1 MGALLR
7 AHDHEVQQPMDTWKL
22 LESLQ
27 QQLKQFSKKF
37 SLETP
42 LRIQGTTTPVSA
54 TFKTM
59 IEETTKIQES
69 HSRFLKITKEERME
83 KLKGMTEEDLRTL
96 ETTDQISKDQSKVK
110 ELKEI
115 EVLICNQ
122 SMIKIPPLFGGLE
135 TQKSLPRAKVEFY
148 WEGTK
153 SWHVRVVKEE
163 YITKVIK
170 LSSRYWP
177 IGRSP

>member
-42 LRIQGTTTPVSA
+42 LRIQETTTQVLA

-59 IEETTKIQES
+59 IEEPSKKQES
-69 HSRFLKITKEERME
+69 HNQFIEITKDERME
-83 KLKGMTEEDLRTL
+83 KLEGVTEEDLRTI
-96 ETTDQISKDQSKVK
+96 ESIDQVSKDQSKVK

-115 EVLICNQ
+115 EL
-122 SMIKIPPLFGGLE
+122 L
-135 TQKSLPRAKVEFY
+135 T
-148 WEGTK
+148 
-153 SWHVRVVKEE
+153 
-163 YITKVIK
+163 
-170 LSSRYWP
+170 
-177 IGRSP
+177 

>member
-42 LRIQGTTTPVSA
+42 LRIQETTTQVLA

-59 IEETTKIQES
+59 IEEPSKKQES
-69 HSRFLKITKEERME
+69 HNQFIEITKDERME
-83 KLKGMTEEDLRTL
+83 KLEGVTEEDLRTL
-96 ETTDQISKDQSKVK
+96 ESIDQVSKDQSKVK
-110 ELKEI
+110 ELKKI
-115 EVLICNQ
+115 ELLTWNK
-122 SMIKIPPLFGGLE
+122 SMIKILQLVGDLE
-135 TQKSLPRAKVEFY
+135 T
-148 WEGTK
+148 
-153 SWHVRVVKEE
+153 
-163 YITKVIK
+163 
-170 LSSRYWP
+170 
-177 IGRSP
+177 

>member
-27 QQLKQFSKKF
+27 QQLKQFLKKF

-42 LRIQGTTTPVSA
+42 LRIQETTTQVLA

-59 IEETTKIQES
+59 IEEPSKKQES
-69 HSRFLKITKEERME
+69 HNQFIEITKDERME
-83 KLKGMTEEDLRTL
+83 KLEGVTEEDLRTL
-96 ETTDQISKDQSKVK
+96 ESIDQVSKDQSKVK

-115 EVLICNQ
+115 ELLTWNK
-122 SMIKIPPLFGGLE
+122 SMIKILQLVGDLE
-135 TQKSLPRAKVEFY
+135 T
-148 WEGTK
+148 
-153 SWHVRVVKEE
+153 
-163 YITKVIK
+163 
-170 LSSRYWP
+170 
-177 IGRSP
+177 

>member
-42 LRIQGTTTPVSA
+42 LRIQETTTQVLA

-59 IEETTKIQES
+59 IEEPSKKQES
-69 HSRFLKITKEERME
+69 HNQFIEITNDERME
-83 KLKGMTEEDLRTL
+83 KLEGVTEKDLRTL
-96 ETTDQISKDQSKVK
+96 ESIDQVSKDQSKVK

-115 EVLICNQ
+115 ELLTWNK
-122 SMIKIPPLFGGLE
+122 SMIKILQLVGDLE
-135 TQKSLPRAKVEFY
+135 T
-148 WEGTK
+148 
-153 SWHVRVVKEE
+153 
-163 YITKVIK
+163 
-170 LSSRYWP
+170 
-177 IGRSP
+177 

>member
-27 QQLKQFSKKF
+27 QQLKQFLKKF

-42 LRIQGTTTPVSA
+42 LRIQETTTQVLA

-59 IEETTKIQES
+59 IEEPSKKQES
-69 HSRFLKITKEERME
+69 HNQFIEITKDERME
-83 KLKGMTEEDLRTL
+83 KLEGVTEEDLRTI
-96 ETTDQISKDQSKVK
+96 ESIDQVSKDQSKVK

-115 EVLICNQ
+115 EL
-122 SMIKIPPLFGGLE
+122 L
-135 TQKSLPRAKVEFY
+135 T
-148 WEGTK
+148 
-153 SWHVRVVKEE
+153 
-163 YITKVIK
+163 
-170 LSSRYWP
+170 
-177 IGRSP
+177 